1 MKPTVGLTS
10 RYGVIPIS
18 EHQDSPGPMAR
29 TVKDAAYLLQAISG
43 VDPSDNY
50 TLANPLGQHPPDY
63 VASCTTSGLRNTR
76 IGVPRN
82 IFSSSTISGGKSQQ
96 QEFDKALNILKSAGA
111 TIVDPANFGNPAS
124 WLFTN
129 PETAILNADFLTN
142 LPSYLSSLQY
152 NPNNITNLAELRDW
166 TRKSPLEEYP
176 RRNTGLWDAILD
188 RQKFKNTDSRFWAA
202 YLRAIDYAS
211 TNGLIGTIK
220 REKLDAVV
228 VPAMFASSWAATI
241 GSPLITVPLGVHPD
255 NTRILKS
262 PGGGGLV
269 DTAPGI
275 PYVLTSSF

>member
-50 TLANPLGQHPPDY
+50 TLANPSGQHPPDY

-262 PGGGGLV
+262 PGGGLV